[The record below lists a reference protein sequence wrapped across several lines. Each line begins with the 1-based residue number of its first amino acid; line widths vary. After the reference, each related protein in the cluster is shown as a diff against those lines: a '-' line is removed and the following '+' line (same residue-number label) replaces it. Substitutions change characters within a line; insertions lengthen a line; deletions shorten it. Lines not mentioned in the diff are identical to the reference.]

1 MSTVVMD
8 PESSLPIS
16 AEHTTT
22 DGLAFRFDR
31 ARPDPTRSR
40 EPIAPV
46 APTSNGSR
54 HPDQR
59 RFPSQ
64 APTLPARSP
73 RGPRHPAP
81 PLTRAPHPRVHRDTR
96 RLTLRTPGLQI
107 QPTPQR
113 GLPVFL
119 SQKTNPTPPSQAK
132 LAARSRTRRRAR
144 WT

>member
-1 MSTVVMD
+1 PTQAAKRPSQPSQAPTD
-8 PESSLPIS
+8 PQVPVSLASPPPEVPASSPS
-16 AEHTTT
+16 S
-22 DGLAFRFDR
+22 
-31 ARPDPTRSR
+31 PDPTRSR

-113 GLPVFL
+113 GLP
-119 SQKTNPTPPSQAK
+119 
-132 LAARSRTRRRAR
+132 
-144 WT
+144 